1 MVAVLQKSVEFN
13 KSREG
18 ADVSLM
24 THENARTKDDTKLW
38 HDIKILF
45 VAFAAAKV

>member
-1 MVAVLQKSVEFN
+1 MDAALLRSVEFN
-13 KSREG
+13 KSRELG
-18 ADVSLM
+18 DVSLL
-24 THENARTKDDTKLW
+24 THRDARTKDDTKLW